1 MTAAD
6 FDSAPLRRRTDADR
20 TPVRPV
26 SLARTMHSEWIK
38 LRSLRS
44 TVITMLAAVVLMIFI
59 GLVGAH
65 QAGQSTRVDPISVTL
80 RGYAIAQLAVGVLG
94 VLVVSGEYATGMIR
108 ATLTAVPTRTAVLAA
123 KSLVFGAVTL
133 LVMGVTSFVTFFGA
147 MHLLSA
153 RHLQTTLA
161 APGVMRC
168 VVGAALYLTVVGL
181 IGVGLGALLRNTAG
195 GIFAVIALL
204 VLLPQVLPSSW
215 DQTVGKYLPSVAGE
229 QLIKLQPT
237 QGGLSPW
244 AGFAVM
250 SAYAAVALICAGWLL
265 KRRDA

>member
-1 MTAAD
+1 MSTAD
-6 FDSAPLRRRTDADR
+6 LDSAPMRRRMDAGR

-26 SLARTMHSEWIK
+26 TLPRVMHSEWIK
-38 LRSLRS
+38 LRSLHS
-44 TVITMLAAVVLMIFI
+44 TVVTMLAAVVLMMAV
-59 GLVGAH
+59 GLLGAH
-65 QAGQSTRVDPISVTL
+65 QAGQSARVDPIGVTV

-94 VLVVSGEYATGMIR
+94 VLVTSGEYATGMIR
-108 ATLTAVPTRTAVLAA
+108 ATLTTVPTRTAVLVA

-133 LVMGVTSFVTFFGA
+133 AVMGVTSFATFFGA

-153 RHLQTTLA
+153 QHLQTTLA
-161 APGVMRC
+161 APGVLRC
-168 VVGAALYLTVVGL
+168 VAGAALYLTVVGL

-215 DQTVGKYLPSVAGE
+215 DQSVGKYLPSVAGE

-250 SAYAAVALICAGWLL
+250 SCYALVALVAAGWLL